1 MRASPCPVSIVHN
14 PTRTGRTFNSVSCLT
29 SPARCGKIPASAHRG
44 RQGGRSA
51 YAERFRCVT
60 GTCPCS
66 PVPVQPVASLR
77 AWHGRLAHGFARGTR
92 PIASNAAHQP
102 PTRPTP
108 PPGIVQASF
117 HVPWG
122 ILFDPSGTLQA
133 RNRHG
138 LGTVFHQYLATVIL
152 AGNTHLLQW
161 KGLTVAFQKI
171 AITPIVLRSIKGSE
185 AST

>member
-1 MRASPCPVSIVHN
+1 MDEAVFHPLPAQ
-14 PTRTGRTFNSVSCLT
+14 TGSEFFDIQIAAL
-29 SPARCGKIPASAHRG
+29 PARMQAHPAYLLHLLPSRYKTPPDA
-44 RQGGRSA
+44 
-51 YAERFRCVT
+51 T
-60 GTCPCS
+60 GTQPQQPRS
-66 PVPVQPVASLR
+66 PLPHS
-77 AWHGRLAHGFARGTR
+77 GT
-92 PIASNAAHQP
+92 
-102 PTRPTP
+102 
-108 PPGIVQASF
+108 VQASF